1 MQTGSSNLAVNDPY
15 AGLPHVVIANVEGG
29 ALTGVPINPD
39 GAVPVDQ
46 GASLPYIDAVSV
58 YALKEDALYGESAS
72 AITDN
77 AAHDL
82 VAAPT
87 TDVDG
92 NPLTFVLVDVFA
104 QNSHA
109 TVSTWVNFIEETSG
123 TIRARIYCA
132 ALGGGGHRTFPMP
145 RPMGAPQKGLQVQC
159 VTTGANVFAGAGGYS
174 QI

>member
-58 YALKEDALYGESAS
+58 YALKEDALYGESVS
-72 AITDN
+72 AITD
-77 AAHDL
+77 AATHDL

-87 TDVDG
+87 TDIDG

-109 TVSTWVNFIEETSG
+109 TVSTWVHFIEQTSG
-123 TIRARIYCA
+123 TIIARIYCP

-145 RPMGAPQKGLQVQC
+145 RPLPTAQKGLQVTC
-159 VTTGANVFAGAGGYS
+159 VTTGANVFAGAGGYA